1 MSNFLMQ
8 LATDGYKLGHGP
20 MYRKGTT
27 EVSSN
32 LTPRTDKIHRR
43 NCTAFYDGKLVW
55 VGGQAAVQELH
66 ENWERTFFT
75 QPKAQVIEEYEE
87 FLTGYLGRDLPTTQQ
102 MAALHDLGYLPL
114 EFRSLPEGSLV
125 PMGIPVMTI
134 KNTLPEF
141 FWLVNY
147 HETPISAS
155 TWKTA
160 TNATIAREY
169 RKICEHYL
177 KLTGSYDAFTVSVM
191 CHDFSMRGMSGIEDA
206 ARSGIGHLTQFV
218 GTDTLPAI
226 TYAKGYYDATGL
238 VGISVPAT
246 EHAVTSNN
254 IISIMNDIEAG
265 EYEFVSKEQEA
276 IYVKMVNAFEDERLI
291 AEVMFVYV
299 LITQIVPNGIVSNV
313 SDTYDFWGMLARG
326 YPYLKDVIMAREGF
340 GPQPG
345 KLVVRPDS
353 GDPVDVICGVKVQK
367 MTFEVTSQQ
376 DMEDSFV
383 DMAYNVFDLD
393 ECNDEDE
400 LYFYAE
406 DLDGNILKIS
416 GLAYRE
422 YDYTMHFQFDSVEPA
437 VLTAEEKGAIQML
450 YETFGGTITETG
462 HKLLDSHIGLIYG
475 DSITTKRA
483 EEILRRLAEK
493 GYAAANV
500 VFGVGSFTYQCNTR
514 DTFGFAL
521 KATNSVIN
529 GEEVAIFKDPKTD
542 SKKKSAKGRLCVIRG
557 EGGEMELVDNTTQQV
572 ERSIYNQLKVFYRD
586 GEFLSRVTLDEI
598 RQRSA

>member
-8 LATDGYKLGHGP
+8 LATDGYKLGHGQ
-20 MYRKGTT
+20 MYRKGTSL
-27 EVSSN
+27 VGSN

-66 ENWERTFFT
+66 ENWERTFFS
-75 QPKAQVIEEYEE
+75 QPQTDVIPEYAE
-87 FLTGYLGRDLPTTQQ
+87 FLRGYLGRDLPTVQQ
-102 MAALHDLGYLPL
+102 MCDLHELGYLPL

-134 KNTLPEF
+134 TNTLEEF
-141 FWLVNY
+141 YWLVNY
-147 HETPISAS
+147 HETPLSTS

-169 RKICEHYL
+169 RLICEHYT

-206 ARSGIGHLTQFV
+206 ARSGIGHLTQFI

-226 TYAKGYYDATGL
+226 TFAKRYYDATGL
-238 VGISVPAT
+238 IGISVPAT

-254 IISIMNDIEAG
+254 IISIMNELEAETYVYHSVEQLTIAAKMRAAG
-265 EYEFVSKEQEA
+265 EET
-276 IYVKMVNAFEDERLI
+276 RLI
-291 AEVMFVYV
+291 AEVMFVYT
-299 LITQIVPNGIVSNV
+299 LIKYIVPNGIVSNV
-313 SDTYDFWGMLARG
+313 SDTYDFWGMMTRG

-353 GDPVDVICGVKVQK
+353 GDPVDVICGMKPVKGADGKAIDFESEDAAYSYLEHDDNAYHTKDFDCVK
-367 MTFEVTSQQ
+367 IAGVFYDLEVT
-376 DMEDSFV
+376 
-383 DMAYNVFDLD
+383 
-393 ECNDEDE
+393 
-400 LYFYAE
+400 
-406 DLDGNILKIS
+406 
-416 GLAYRE
+416 
-422 YDYTMHFQFDSVEPA
+422 FDSEGYWDGCGIDMDVVYPYEVVA
-437 VLTAEEKGAIQML
+437 GAIRTL
-450 YETFGGTITETG
+450 YKTFGGTLTTTG

-483 EEILRRLAEK
+483 EEILRRLAEN

-514 DTFGFAL
+514 DTFGFAV
-521 KATNSVIN
+521 KATNSIIN
-529 GEEVAIFKDPKTD
+529 GDEVAIFKDPKTD
-542 SKKKSAKGRLCVIRG
+542 SKKKSAKGRLFVDLDH
-557 EGGEMELVDNTTQQV
+557 ELDGYPFCLQDNVTA
-572 ERSIYNQLKVFYRD
+572 EKEESPENMLKVFYRD
-586 GEFLSRVTLDEI
+586 GKFLSRVTLDEI
-598 RQRSA
+598 RTRSA

>member
-27 EVSSN
+27 VVGSN

-66 ENWERTFFT
+66 ENWERTFFS
-75 QPKAQVIEEYEE
+75 QPKDQVIEEYAE
-87 FLTGYLGRDLPTTQQ
+87 FLLGYLGRELPTVQQ
-102 MAALHDLGYLPL
+102 MADLHDLGYLPL

-134 KNTLPEF
+134 TNTLDAF

-147 HETPISAS
+147 HETPLSTS

-169 RKICEHYL
+169 RLICEHYT

-206 ARSGIGHLTQFV
+206 ARSGIGHLTQFI

-226 TYAKGYYDATGL
+226 TFAKRYYDAKGL
-238 VGISVPAT
+238 IGISVPAT

-254 IISIMNDIEAG
+254 IISIERELEAG
-265 EYEFVSKEQEA
+265 TYD
-276 IYVKMVNAFEDERLI
+276 YVDETQWRLRYKMRGEGVDARLI

-313 SDTYDFWGMLARG
+313 SDTYDFWGMLTRG

-353 GDPVDVICGVKVQK
+353 GNPVHVICGFKV
-367 MTFEVTSQQ
+367 
-376 DMEDSFV
+376 V
-383 DMAYNVFDLD
+383 DTTQEAIENNSDRAEFYELGYEYVRVDGKYYEITHDGWD
-393 ECNDEDE
+393 EW
-400 LYFYAE
+400 
-406 DLDGNILKIS
+406 S
-416 GLAYRE
+416 GADF
-422 YDYTMHFQFDSVEPA
+422 YDYKHVEISE
-437 VLTAEEKGAIQML
+437 AEIKGAIQVL

-483 EEILRRLAEK
+483 LEILSRLEEQ

-500 VFGVGSFTYQCNTR
+500 VFGVGSYTYQCNTR
-514 DTFGFAL
+514 DTFGFAV

-529 GEEVAIFKDPKTD
+529 GDEVAIFKDPKTD
-542 SKKKSAKGRLCVIRG
+542 SKKKSAKGRLLVTRDV
-557 EGGEMELVDNTTQQV
+557 ELDGWPFVLEDNVTA
-572 ERSIYNQLKVFYRD
+572 ERENDPDQLLTVFYRD
-586 GEFLSRVTLDEI
+586 GVFLKRTTLDEI
-598 RQRSA
+598 RERSK

>member
-27 EVSSN
+27 QVGSN

-43 NCTAFYDGKLVW
+43 NATAFYDGKLVW

-66 ENWERTFFT
+66 ENWTRTFFT
-75 QPKAQVIEEYEE
+75 QPKDQVIEEYKE
-87 FLTGYLGRDLPTTQQ
+87 FLTGYLGRDLPTTEQ

-114 EFRSLPEGSLV
+114 EFRSLPEGYLV
-125 PMGIPVMTI
+125 PMGVPVLTI
-134 KNTLPEF
+134 TNTLPEF

-147 HETPISAS
+147 HETPLSTS

-177 KLTGSYDAFTVSVM
+177 KLTGCYDAFTLSVM

-206 ARSGIGHLTQFV
+206 ARSGIGHLTQFI

-238 VGISVPAT
+238 IGISVPAT

-254 IISIMNDIEAG
+254 IISIERELMLQ
-265 EYEFVSKEQEA
+265 EYEFVSEEQRE
-276 IYVKMVNAFEDERLI
+276 IYVKMAKADEDVRLI

-313 SDTYDFWGMLARG
+313 SDTYDFWGMLTRG

-353 GDPVDVICGVKVQK
+353 GDPVDVICGMKPIVWCGKKAYEFETQREFFDFMDTKMMWQFEGFDCVKIGGKFYSFSVK
-367 MTFEVTSQQ
+367 ADVIDLGTEEIPYEV
-376 DMEDSFV
+376 V
-383 DMAYNVFDLD
+383 A
-393 ECNDEDE
+393 
-400 LYFYAE
+400 
-406 DLDGNILKIS
+406 
-416 GLAYRE
+416 
-422 YDYTMHFQFDSVEPA
+422 
-437 VLTAEEKGAIQML
+437 GAIRTL
-450 YETFGGTITETG
+450 YKTFGGTITETG

-483 EEILRRLAEK
+483 EEILRRLAEN

-514 DTFGFAL
+514 DTFGFAV

-542 SKKKSAKGRLCVIRG
+542 SKKKSAKGRLFVDLDHEL
-557 EGGEMELVDNTTQQV
+557 EGYPFSLEDNV
-572 ERSIYNQLKVFYRD
+572 SAEKEASPENMLKVFYRD
-586 GEFLSRVTLDEI
+586 GVFVSRVTLDEI
-598 RQRSA
+598 RARQLAE